1 MLARMPRAKPIRL
14 EGPRITLSPFHKRDM
29 EEFIRLNR
37 RSRSRFVHPPT
48 TPKRCERYLARG
60 KTPDIFRLAV
70 RRNEDGAVLGSIEVS
85 QISRGILQSAY
96 LGYHIGAQYQGQGY
110 MSEAMRLVLDFSFGP
125 LKLHRVEAN
134 IQPTN
139 APSIRLVK
147 RMGFRNEGTAVRYLK
162 IHGAWQD
169 HQRWAMLAE
178 EWRVHR
184 RRATRRPR

>member
-1 MLARMPRAKPIRL
+1 MQKPKVRL
-14 EGPRITLSPFHKRDM
+14 EGPRITLSPLHKRDM
-29 EEFIRLNR
+29 EEFTRLNR

-48 TPKRCERYLARG
+48 TPKRFERYIARG
-60 KTPDIFRLAV
+60 KAPDIFRLAV
-70 RRNEDGAVLGSIEVS
+70 RRNEDGVILGSIEVS
-85 QISRGILQSAY
+85 QIYRGILQSAY
-96 LGYHIGAQYQGQGY
+96 LGYHIGTAFQGQGY

-134 IQPTN
+134 IQPSN

-162 IHGAWQD
+162 IDGAWRD
-169 HQRWAMLAE
+169 HQRWAILSE

-184 RRATRRPR
+184 RRARRRPPKR